1 MEKQLIHDA
10 YTIFNE
16 VFHTGMSYE
25 AFRHKHMDNPE
36 RDPEL
41 CILCDYAEDAPRG
54 ETAFLRYAIS
64 CDGKPLYAAHPCD
77 VAVSPEFRGQHIFTD
92 IQLRAIQSCKQRDI
106 SLLFAT
112 PNQNSYPG
120 YCKLGFEELGGMET
134 WCAVPRPVHLL
145 LRKAL
150 GRGGTLPLFRP
161 ASASREGNWSLSLR
175 CPFSEEDLTWI
186 NSRPGVHFRRT
197 MLFYQWKIDYLPEGE
212 AAYLCARSAGRLEAF
227 LVLRRYANG
236 SCDICDW
243 LLPEDGAA
251 SRRLLKSALRLLR
264 PHCDLIT
271 VPMVN
276 PASEDPERLSAGG
289 FFRKKGL
296 ASPFMIYPTADLE
309 PETLARLRD
318 LRNWTLRYIDGDTIL
333 NG

>member
-36 RDPEL
+36 RDEDIMTLVHYQDGVPAGTNSFMGCFVLDGNQE
-41 CILCDYAEDAPRG
+41 IYAVTSCDTAVK
-54 ETAFLRYAIS
+54 TAF
-64 CDGKPLYAAHPCD
+64 
-77 VAVSPEFRGQHIFTD
+77 RGNHIF
-92 IQLRAIQSCKQRDI
+92 
-106 SLLFAT
+106 SLLIQRAMTICQERKNTFLFGF

-120 YCKLGFEELGGMET
+120 FIKLDFEELGGMET
-134 WCAVPRPVHLL
+134 WCAILRPVRLL